1 MKLTLKTISLCLF
14 FLNAF
19 GSAQSITD
27 RSQLNKMP
35 DIVWTDNIRL
45 ADFLKRLKIPIKCL
59 GYIYHEGSEQASTI
73 TLRFENRAEHNKLKQ
88 KNMRPATVNLF
99 FNNDE
104 ATKSAFK
111 VFNKRYGYVE
121 GDSVDVALKNLRD
134 LKIVYSIIYG
144 DTYRSDGS
152 L

>member
-1 MKLTLKTISLCLF
+1 
-14 FLNAF
+14 
-19 GSAQSITD
+19 
-27 RSQLNKMP
+27 
-35 DIVWTDNIRL
+35 
-45 ADFLKRLKIPIKCL
+45 
-59 GYIYHEGSEQASTI
+59 
-73 TLRFENRAEHNKLKQ
+73 
-88 KNMRPATVNLF
+88 MRPATVNLF